1 MKKFKIGFRTVKTAV
16 GVALAIWIA
25 SLLHLEYYT
34 SAGILTILS
43 IQTTKRKS
51 IHAIYTRIVASF
63 AVLILS
69 YLFFTFLGYNPIILC
84 LLILVLLPI
93 LVAAKVTPGFVSSSV
108 ILLHVF
114 NEQNFTLALLENE
127 LLIMLIGFG
136 VGFLVNM
143 QMPDIEKELNTY
155 RIDIEEAYSRI
166 FVEVAKY
173 LREGDTNWNGSELID
188 AQQAVNKGKALAY
201 QDVENH
207 ITRKENLFYRYFDI
221 REQQLEII
229 ERILP
234 EITNLPTIV
243 KQAHIV
249 ADFLEELSEHVH
261 SGNTAVKFRGKLAQ
275 VKKEF
280 KDLPLPTTHEQFV
293 AMASLYQ
300 FIEEMDHY
308 LSIKQTFKGLKIRK
322 GKPVFGEE

>member
-1 MKKFKIGFRTVKTAV
+1 MKKFRIGFRTVKTAV

-25 SLLHLEYYT
+25 SLLHLDYYT

-93 LVAAKVTPGFVSSSV
+93 LVALKVTPGFVSSSV
-108 ILLHVF
+108 ILLHIF
-114 NEQNFTLALLENE
+114 NEQNFTLVLLENE

-136 VGFLVNM
+136 IGFLVNM
-143 QMPDIEKELNTY
+143 QMPDIEKELNAY
-155 RIDIEEAYSRI
+155 RIDIEEAYSKI
-166 FVEVAKY
+166 FAEVAKY
-173 LREGDTNWNGSELID
+173 LREGDTNWNGSELLD

-243 KQAHIV
+243 KQAHII
-249 ADFLEELSEHVH
+249 ADFLEDLSEHVH

-280 KDLPLPTTHEQFV
+280 KDLPLPKTHEQFV

-300 FIEEMDHY
+300 FIEEMDQY
-308 LSIKQTFKGLKIRK
+308 LSIKQTFKGLTIKK

>member
-25 SLLHLEYYT
+25 SLLHLDYYT

-93 LVAAKVTPGFVSSSV
+93 LVALKVTPGFVSSSV
-108 ILLHVF
+108 ILLHIF

-136 VGFLVNM
+136 IGFLVNM
-143 QMPDIEKELNTY
+143 QMPDIEKELNAY
-155 RIDIEEAYSRI
+155 RIDIEEAYSKI
-166 FVEVAKY
+166 FAEVAKY
-173 LREGDTNWNGSELID
+173 LREGDTNWNGSELLD

-249 ADFLEELSEHVH
+249 ADFLEDLSEHVH

-280 KDLPLPTTHEQFV
+280 KDLPLPKTHEQFV

-300 FIEEMDHY
+300 FIEEMDQY
-308 LSIKQTFKGLKIRK
+308 LSIKQTFKGLTIKK

>member
-1 MKKFKIGFRTVKTAV
+1 MRKFKIGFRTVKTAV
-16 GVALAIWIA
+16 GVALAIWLA
-25 SLLHLEYYT
+25 AFLNLEYYT

-63 AVLILS
+63 LVLAMS
-69 YLFFTFLGYNPIILC
+69 YVFFTFLGYHA
-84 LLILVLLPI
+84 LILGLLVLFLLPI
-93 LVAAKVTPGFVSSSV
+93 LVMLKVTPGFVSSSV
-108 ILLHVF
+108 ILLHIF
-114 NEQNFTLALLENE
+114 NEQHFTLALLENE
-127 LLIMLIGFG
+127 LLIMLVGFG

-143 QMPDIEKELNTY
+143 QMPDIERELNTY
-155 RIDIEEAYSRI
+155 RIEIEKNYSAI
-166 FVEVAKY
+166 FSEIAKY
-173 LREGDTNWNGSELID
+173 LRERDTNWNGRELLL
-188 AQQAVNKGKALAY
+188 ATEAVNKGKSLAY

-234 EITNLPTIV
+234 KITNLPTIV
-243 KQAHIV
+243 TQAHVI
-249 ADFLEELSEHVH
+249 AEFMDDLSNNVH
-261 SGNTAVKFRGKLAQ
+261 SGNTAVKYREKLSQ

-280 KDLPLPTTHEQFV
+280 QELPLPQTHEEFV

-300 FIEEMDHY
+300 FLEEMDQY
-308 LSIKQTFKGLKIRK
+308 LSIKQNFKGLKIKK
-322 GKPVFGEE
+322 GKPVFN